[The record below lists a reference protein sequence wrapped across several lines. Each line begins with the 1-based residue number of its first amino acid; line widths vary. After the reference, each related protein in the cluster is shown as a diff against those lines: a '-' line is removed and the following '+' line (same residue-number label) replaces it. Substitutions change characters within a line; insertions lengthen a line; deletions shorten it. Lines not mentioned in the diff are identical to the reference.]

1 MKKSIK
7 LIATTLVSS
16 AAFNLVAQSLNTV
29 NAQEWVER
37 SAAEIKESLGT
48 VHEDGTVEYQVQWGD
63 TLTKIAQALDMDLK
77 DLVAI
82 NGIDNPDMI
91 IAGTI
96 LTFDPSHDTLALEDQ
111 SGETTEYDVETGQ
124 EIVEDGNLG
133 TAVDEW
139 LDEDLATPEADVPTS
154 QAPVSYSA
162 LVTEDAP
169 VEASLVETSNAGA
182 TEALANDA
190 QLDVSLQDD
199 SFAEPEVISETEA
212 QADVV
217 EVAETLETSEAPEIS
232 EGSAW
237 QAEVEASEET
247 TEVVSESPVSEPV
260 VEETVEE
267 VSEEVAPV
275 ASSAQTTEEAAPVA
289 EETVIEESGV
299 SPSTGLSMS
308 EAEAKEWIANK
319 ESGGDYNAINP
330 TGKYIGRYQLTNSY
344 LNGDYSPE
352 NQERVANEYVINR
365 YGSWVKA
372 QQFWQA
378 NGWY

>member
-96 LTFDPSHDTLALEDQ
+96 LTFNPSHDTLALENQ

-139 LDEDLATPEADVPTS
+139 LAEDAATPEADVPAS
-154 QAPVSYSA
+154 PAPVSYSA
-162 LVTEDAP
+162 LVAEDAP
-169 VEASLVETSNAGA
+169 VEDSVVEMSNVSD
-182 TEALANDA
+182 TEELAND

-199 SFAEPEVISETEA
+199 AFADAEVTSQTEA

-217 EVAETLETSEAPEIS
+217 EVAEPLETSEAPEIS

-247 TEVVSESPVSEPV
+247 TEVVNESPVSEPV
-260 VEETVEE
+260 VEEAVEE
-267 VSEEVAPV
+267 VSEVETSVAN
-275 ASSAQTTEEAAPVA
+275 SAETIEEAAPVA
-289 EETVIEESGV
+289 EETVIEESSV

-308 EAEAKEWIANK
+308 EVEAKEWIANK
-319 ESGGDYNAINP
+319 ESGGDYNAVNP